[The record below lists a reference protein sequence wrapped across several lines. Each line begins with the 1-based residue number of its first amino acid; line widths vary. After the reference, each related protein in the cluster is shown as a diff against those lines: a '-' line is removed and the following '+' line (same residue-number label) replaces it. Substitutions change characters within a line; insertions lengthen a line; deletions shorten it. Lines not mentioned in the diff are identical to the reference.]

1 MPIVDIDWLKEH
13 VEVPAD
19 LTVEQLA
26 ADLVRVGLE
35 EEDIH
40 TSSVKGPLV
49 VGKIVDF
56 VPEPQKNGKTIN
68 WCHVDVGDEFNAT
81 DEDGNKVPRGIICGA
96 PNVGKDELVVV
107 ALPGA
112 VLPGDF
118 EIASR
123 KTYGHISDGMC
134 CSERELGLS
143 DEHNGIILLREQG
156 YSKEEFEALELGQNA
171 LHLLHLDRPT
181 LEINITPDR
190 GYAFSY
196 RGVAREYH
204 HSTGQPY
211 VDPIPA
217 LLEKAPKVAAGVAGD
232 VEVKIEDDNP
242 IHGVAG
248 ADRYYARAIHG
259 FNPNSHAPNWMR
271 RRLTRA
277 GMRPISLAVDVTNY
291 FMLDLGQPMH
301 AYDLDK
307 LNPPI
312 VVRRAR
318 AGEHLTTLDGKDR
331 ELNVEDLLIT
341 DSPEGNEGSRVI
353 GLAGVMGGLYGE
365 ITAETK
371 NILVECAHF
380 DQVSIARTARRHK
393 LPSEASRRF
402 ERGVDTK
409 MQPAAAQAAVEL
421 LSRYGSGEPSNKPTD
436 VDNTTNPVAIQFK
449 VTEVKR
455 LTDLDVDVDRI
466 SAILTDIGCTVA
478 GGGNGVLS
486 VTPPTWRP
494 DLTAACDLVEE
505 IARLVGYDEIP
516 VHVPAAPVIDTGLT
530 PDQQRQRRVA
540 ATLAESGLVETLSY
554 PFVGDADYKAF
565 GLDTEKMAVRSVE
578 ITNPLGGDRP
588 YLRTDVLHTL
598 ALTAQRNIRRGLDNV
613 QIYEIGHVFH
623 FDPAAPAI
631 PALPGGVR
639 PSDDDLK
646 ALDAGLP
653 VQPLQVAGLL
663 TGEAVTKGW
672 YKDSRAI
679 DWTDAVSR
687 VRRIGERLGVELSF
701 AAPANYGELPATF
714 EAASWHPGRTALVSL
729 SDGTWIGTA
738 GELHPHVVENLG
750 IPAHSAAFE
759 LDLTALFN
767 HLSDQPLQAKPIST
781 FPPVKQD
788 LAFSVEESVSSSQ
801 LEAAIREA
809 AGDVLE
815 EIQLFDVFHGSADNA
830 TLGEGK
836 KSLAYAV
843 VFRSP
848 SKTLTAEDSEAI
860 RASIVEKAQA
870 LGAQLR
876 S

>member
-13 VEVPAD
+13 VEVPED

-40 TSSVKGPLV
+40 TSSVTGPLV

-56 VPEPQKNGKTIN
+56 TPEPQKNGKTIN
-68 WCHVDVGDEFNAT
+68 WCHVDVGEKYNAT
-81 DEDGNKVPRGIICGA
+81 DENGNKVPRGIICGA
-96 PNVGKDELVVV
+96 PNVGLNELVVV

-156 YSKEEFEALELGQNA
+156 YSEEEFAALELGQDA
-171 LHLLHLDRPT
+171 IHLLHLDRPT

-204 HSTGQPY
+204 HSTGRPY
-211 VDPIPA
+211 VDPIPE
-217 LLEKAPKVAAGVAGD
+217 LLEKAPKASEHGD
-232 VEVKIEDDNP
+232 VEVLIEDDNP
-242 IHGVAG
+242 IHGVPG

-259 FNPNSHAPNWMR
+259 YNPAAHTPNWMR

-291 FMLDLGQPMH
+291 LMLDLGQPMH

-307 LNPPI
+307 INPPI
-312 VVRRAR
+312 VVRRAHE
-318 AGEHLTTLDGKDR
+318 GEHLTTLDDKDR
-331 ELNVEDLLIT
+331 PLSTEDLLIT
-341 DSPEGNEGSRVI
+341 DSPNGEKGSRII

-380 DQVSIARTARRHK
+380 DQVTIARTARRHK

-402 ERGVDTK
+402 ERGVDTA
-409 MQPAAAQAAVEL
+409 MQPGAAQAAVEL
-421 LSRYGSGEPSNKPTD
+421 LSRYGSGEPSSNPTD
-436 VDNTTNPVAIQFK
+436 VNATAAPEAISFK

-455 LTDLDVDVDRI
+455 LADLDVSADQI
-466 SAILTDIGCTVA
+466 SDILTDIGCTVA
-478 GGGNGVLS
+478 GGGNGVMS
-486 VTPPTWRP
+486 VVPPTWRP
-494 DLTAACDLVEE
+494 DITMACDLVEE
-505 IARLVGYDEIP
+505 VARLVGYDEIP
-516 VHVPAAPVIDTGLT
+516 VTVPSAPVKDTGLT
-530 PDQQRQRRVA
+530 PDQQRQRWVA
-540 ATLAESGLVETLSY
+540 NTLAESGLVETLSY

-565 GLDTEKMAVRSVE
+565 GLDTAAMAARSVE

-588 YLRTDVLHTL
+588 YLRTDLLHTL
-598 ALTAQRNIRRGLDNV
+598 ALTAQRNIRRGIDNV

-623 FDPAAPAI
+623 FDPAAPAV
-631 PALPGGVR
+631 PALPGGVK
-639 PSDDDLK
+639 PNPEQLA

-653 VQPLQVAGLL
+653 DQPLAVAGLL

-672 YKDSRAI
+672 YEDARAI
-679 DWTDAVSR
+679 DWSDAVSR
-687 VRRIGERLGVELSF
+687 VRRIGERLGIDLSF
-701 AAPANYGELPATF
+701 AAPKNYGELPETF
-714 EAASWHPGRTALVSL
+714 ESATWHPGRTALVSL
-729 SDGTWIGTA
+729 PDGTWIGVA
-738 GELHPHVVENLG
+738 GELHPQVSENLG

-759 LDLTALFN
+759 LNLTALFN
-767 HLSDQPLQAKPIST
+767 GLSDQPLQAKPIST

-788 LAFSVEESVSSSQ
+788 LAFSVDESVTSAQ
-801 LEAAIREA
+801 LEATIAEA

-815 EIQLFDVFHGSADNA
+815 SIQLFDVFHGSADNDA
-830 TLGEGK
+830 LGAGK

-860 RASIVEKAQA
+860 RASIVDKAQV